1 MVTASLARSLRLTI
15 LESGTAGHT
24 PGRTRRRFGGQLV
37 HLSMVLMFVGF
48 TGSGFTQEVQGS
60 MGSGDHLNI
69 AGYRVGFIGLR
80 WDRDFEREAVFADLE
95 IRDPGGKTMG
105 VLSPAR
111 FIYHSHPGQPTSEV
125 VIETDL
131 AGDLF
136 LILGETDETRGRA
149 VIRAVVNPLV
159 VWIWLGGVLLV
170 LGTLVS
176 FIRPGA
182 FLTVLEM
189 KRETRSRY
197 AGAVV
202 VIGTVLVAAIVAGQL
217 SGMPA
222 AIAVVGALALLAAIH
237 QFAGALSGLMRDGGG
252 R

>member
-1 MVTASLARSLRLTI
+1 
-15 LESGTAGHT
+15 
-24 PGRTRRRFGGQLV
+24 
-37 HLSMVLMFVGF
+37 
-48 TGSGFTQEVQGS
+48 
-60 MGSGDHLNI
+60 
-69 AGYRVGFIGLR
+69 
-80 WDRDFEREAVFADLE
+80 
-95 IRDPGGKTMG
+95 MG

-111 FIYHSHPGQPTSEV
+111 FVYHSHPGQPTSEV

-131 AGDLF
+131 VEDLF
-136 LILGETDETRGRA
+136 LILGETDESRGRA

-159 VWIWLGGVLLV
+159 AWIWLGGVLLV
-170 LGTLVS
+170 LGTIVA

-182 FLTVLEM
+182 LLAVLEM

-202 VIGTVLVAAIVAGQL
+202 VIGTVVVAAVVAGL
-217 SGMPA
+217 VKDMPA

-237 QFAGALSGLMRDGGG
+237 QFAGALSGIMRDGGG

>member
-1 MVTASLARSLRLTI
+1 MAKMENSQTTGITLVESTYVVLRDLI
-15 LESGTAGHT
+15 VN
-24 PGRTRRRFGGQLV
+24 GQLAA
-37 HLSMVLMFVGF
+37 
-48 TGSGFTQEVQGS
+48 GS
-60 MGSGDHLNI
+60 
-69 AGYRVGFIGLR
+69 R
-80 WDRDFEREAVFADLE
+80 
-95 IRDPGGKTMG
+95 
-105 VLSPAR
+105 
-111 FIYHSHPGQPTSEV
+111 

-136 LILGETDETRGRA
+136 LILGETDEARGRA

-202 VIGTVLVAAIVAGQL
+202 VIGTVLVAALAAGQL